1 MKRYWKYI
9 KPYLPAFIIGPLM
22 MIVEV
27 IGEVVLPKLMANI
40 INVGVANGSV
50 GYITG
55 TGALMILVAL
65 LMMAGGVGGAYFGAK
80 AAVSFAADLRKD
92 AFDKVQTFSFANLD
106 QFSTG
111 SLVTRLTNDITQV
124 QNLINMALRMMLRA
138 PGMLIGALIMAFV
151 MNAELAVIVL
161 IVIPI
166 LVGVIAVLIKIAFP
180 KFKIMQ
186 KKLDALN
193 SNIQEMLTNV
203 RVIKSFVRGDY
214 EEKKFAASNEDLKQ
228 TSLGAFKTI
237 IIVMPL
243 MMLMMNGTTLAVVWF
258 GGRQIIVGNMQVG
271 DLTAFTTYIVQ
282 ILMSLMMLAMVIL
295 QSSRA
300 LASLSRIREILD
312 TEVDLNDEH
321 CKEPD
326 KIVSSGRVEFRDVSF
341 RYYKEN
347 KEAVLSHISFAVKSG
362 QTLGIIGSTGSGKTT
377 LVQMIP
383 RLYDVDEGEVLV
395 DGVNVKDYTLENLR
409 EGVSMVLQK
418 NVLFSGS
425 ILENLMWGD
434 ENASMEEVRKA
445 AQAAQADGFVSSFT
459 GGYEMDLGQGGVNVS
474 GGQKQRLC
482 IARALLKKPKILIL
496 DDSTSAVDTAT
507 EAKIRESFAGE
518 LKNTTKIIIA
528 QRISSVQEADE
539 IMVLDDGKIVGF
551 GKHEDLLA
559 SCEAYQEIYYSQMDK
574 EKEGAAS

>member
-166 LVGVIAVLIKIAFP
+166 LVGAIAVLIKIAFP